1 MVRTATVKLEC
12 QRTQPKIESANFFMF
27 FHIQALAKAKDVPN
41 QHSHSPRRQILI
53 EIRVAKR
60 QMLKRLRG

>member
-1 MVRTATVKLEC
+1 
-12 QRTQPKIESANFFMF
+12 MF

-41 QHSHSPRRQILI
+41 QDAHSARRQILI

-60 QMLKRLRG
+60 QMSKDLEVRGLDRLRANYQQ